1 MSNQAHKNRL
11 VRTGVD
17 KAPKNSKTPANRY
30 RNFTT
35 DYDTKRRQA
44 FGEARGMELDPSKN
58 PSGRAKYGIKGM
70 KYDIAS
76 SEVRGSPSP
85 LPDPSASSRGAN
97 VRANKERGTQSST
110 QRKVIK

>member
-17 KAPKNSKTPANRY
+17 KAPKESKTPAHKY
-30 RNFTT
+30 RTITADFRSASR
-35 DYDTKRRQA
+35 KAQ
-44 FGEARGMELDPSKN
+44 GEARRMQLDPNKN
-58 PSGRAKYGIKGM
+58 PAGRVEYNVKPSVNYLTQKNTSKIT
-70 KYDIAS
+70 
-76 SEVRGSPSP
+76 VR
-85 LPDPSASSRGAN
+85 PDPAASSRGAS

>member
-11 VRTGVD
+11 ARTMVEYE
-17 KAPKNSKTPANRY
+17 PKDSKIPAHRY

-35 DYDTKRRQA
+35 DYKTKKRQA
-44 FGEARGMELDPSKN
+44 LGKARGMELDPSKN
-58 PSGRAKYGIKGM
+58 PSGRAKYGIEGM
-70 KYDIAS
+70 RYNIARQD
-76 SEVRGSPSP
+76 VRGSPSP

>member
-17 KAPKNSKTPANRY
+17 KAPKESKTPAHRY
-30 RNFTT
+30 RNFAT
-35 DYDTKRRQA
+35 DYKTRGRQA
-44 FGEARGMELDPSKN
+44 LGEARRMELDPSKN
-58 PSGRAKYGIKGM
+58 PSGRAKYGIEEM
-70 KYDIAS
+70 KYNIVR

-85 LPDPSASSRGAN
+85 LPDPAASSRGAS